1 MNLNNLEQIGLR
13 PHHIEELHQKFG
25 TGAFIGRVITE
36 EKGRY
41 LLLTSEGAM
50 HASVAGKIMH
60 SAVTRE
66 DFPAIGDFVVI
77 DRNTDLHGH
86 GLILGIL
93 ERSSTF
99 KRKVAGQTNEIQIV
113 AVNIDILFL
122 TMAINKDFNLRRL
135 ERYLAAGRD
144 SGSRIVILL
153 TKLDL
158 AEDLEDRLEK
168 VSGLAD
174 DATIILTSAVTGEGI
189 PEIRELIPFGVTAA
203 FIGSSGIGKSTIINA
218 LLGEERIRTNDI
230 RHGDDKG
237 KHTTTHRELILLE
250 DGGAVIDTPGMR
262 ELHLLDDSEG
272 VDATFADVTELIA
285 GCRFSDCSHNNE
297 PGCRIREVLENGTLD
312 RKRYESYL
320 KLQREARHMATALD
334 SKLRQEQKN
343 QAKSFVKEKRAI
355 FKQGKRK
362 V

>member
-1 MNLNNLEQIGLR
+1 MKLNNLEQIGLK
-13 PHHIEELHQKFG
+13 PHHIEELHQRFG
-25 TGAFIGRVITE
+25 SDAFIGRVITE
-36 EKGRY
+36 EKGKY
-41 LLLTSEGAM
+41 LLLTSEGPM
-50 HASVAGKIMH
+50 HASVSGKIIHNAM
-60 SAVTRE
+60 TRE
-66 DFPAIGDFVVI
+66 DYPATGDFVVI

-99 KRKVAGQTNEIQIV
+99 RRKVAGHTNEIQIV
-113 AVNIDILFL
+113 AVNIDVLFL
-122 TMAINKDFNLRRL
+122 TMALNKDFNLRRL

-158 AEDLEDRLEK
+158 AEDLENRLAK
-168 VSGLAD
+168 VSELAE

-203 FIGSSGIGKSTIINA
+203 FIGSSGIGKSTVINA
-218 LLGEERIRTNDI
+218 LLGEDRIRTNDI

-237 KHTTTHRELILLE
+237 KHTTTHRELILLPG
-250 DGGAVIDTPGMR
+250 GGAVVDTPGMR

-272 VDATFADVTELIA
+272 VDATFSDVAELIA

-297 PGCRIREVLENGTLD
+297 PGCRIREALENGTLD
-312 RKRYESYL
+312 IKRYESYL
-320 KLQREARHMATALD
+320 KLQREAKHMVSALD
-334 SKLRQEQKN
+334 SRMRYEQKKKIRSF
-343 QAKSFVKEKRAI
+343 AKQIKDVKER
-355 FKQGKRK
+355 KRK

>member
-1 MNLNNLEQIGLR
+1 MHR
-13 PHHIEELHQKFG
+13 RFG
-25 TGAFIGRVITE
+25 TDAYIGRVITE
-36 EKGRY
+36 EKGLY
-41 LLLTSEGAM
+41 LLLTSEGTM
-50 HASVAGKIMH
+50 HASVAGKIIH
-60 SAVTRE
+60 NALTRE
-66 DFPAIGDFVVI
+66 DYPATGDFVVI
-77 DRNTDLHGH
+77 DRNTDQSGY
-86 GLILGIL
+86 GLIMGIL

-99 KRKVAGQTNEIQIV
+99 KRKVAGHTNEIQIV
-113 AVNIDILFL
+113 AVNIDVLFL
-122 TMAINKDFNLRRL
+122 TMALNKDFNLRRL

-158 AEDLEDRLEK
+158 AEDLENRLSKISE
-168 VSGLAD
+168 LAD
-174 DATIILTSAVTGEGI
+174 NATIILTSAVTGEGL
-189 PEIRELIPFGVTAA
+189 PEIRELIPFGTTAA
-203 FIGSSGIGKSTIINA
+203 FIGSSGIGKSTVINS
-218 LLGEERIRTNDI
+218 LLGEDRIRTNDI

-272 VDATFADVTELIA
+272 VDATFSDVTELIA

-297 PGCRIREVLENGTLD
+297 PGCRIREALENGTLD
-312 RKRYESYL
+312 VKRYESYL
-320 KLQREARHMATALD
+320 KLQRETRHMASALD

-343 QAKSFVKEKRAI
+343 RAKSFMKEKRSI
-355 FKQGKRK
+355 LKQSSKRK

>member
-1 MNLNNLEQIGLR
+1 MNKLEQIGLK
-13 PHHIEELHQKFG
+13 PHHVEEMHRRFG
-25 TGAFIGRVITE
+25 TDAYIGRVITE
-36 EKGRY
+36 EKGLY
-41 LLLTSEGAM
+41 LLLTSEGTM
-50 HASVAGKIMH
+50 HASVAGKIIH
-60 SAVTRE
+60 NALTRE
-66 DFPAIGDFVVI
+66 DYPATGDFVVI
-77 DRNTDLHGH
+77 DRNTDQSGY
-86 GLILGIL
+86 GLIMGIL

-99 KRKVAGQTNEIQIV
+99 KRKVAGHTNEIQIV
-113 AVNIDILFL
+113 AVNIDVLFL
-122 TMAINKDFNLRRL
+122 TMALNKDFNLRRL

-158 AEDLEDRLEK
+158 AEDLENRLQKISE
-168 VSGLAD
+168 LAD
-174 DATIILTSAVTGEGI
+174 DATIILTSAVTGEGL
-189 PEIRELIPFGVTAA
+189 PEIRELIPFGTTAA
-203 FIGSSGIGKSTIINA
+203 FIGSSGIGKSTVINS
-218 LLGEERIRTNDI
+218 LLGEDRIRTNDI

-272 VDATFADVTELIA
+272 VDATFSDVTELIA

-297 PGCRIREVLENGTLD
+297 PGCRVREALENGTLD
-312 RKRYESYL
+312 VKRYESYL
-320 KLQREARHMATALD
+320 KLQREARHMASALD

-343 QAKSFVKEKRAI
+343 RAKSFEREKRSI
-355 FKQGKRK
+355 LKQSKRK

>member
-1 MNLNNLEQIGLR
+1 MNLNKLEQIGLK
-13 PHHIEELHQKFG
+13 PHHIEEMHDRFG
-25 TGAFIGRVITE
+25 KDAFIGRVITE
-36 EKGRY
+36 EKGLY
-41 LLLTSEGAM
+41 LLLTSEGTM
-50 HASVAGKIMH
+50 HASIAGKIIH
-60 SAVTRE
+60 NALTRE
-66 DFPAIGDFVVI
+66 DYPATGDFVVI
-77 DRNTDLHGH
+77 DRNTDRNGY

-99 KRKVAGQTNEIQIV
+99 KRKVAGHTNEIQIV
-113 AVNIDILFL
+113 AVNIDVLFL
-122 TMAINKDFNLRRL
+122 TMALNKDFNLRRL

-158 AEDLEDRLEK
+158 AEDLENRLQKISE
-168 VSGLAD
+168 LAD
-174 DATIILTSAVTGEGI
+174 DTTIILTSAVTGEGI
-189 PEIRELIPFGVTAA
+189 PEIRELIPFGTTAA

-218 LLGEERIRTNDI
+218 LLGEDRIRTNDI

-237 KHTTTHRELILLE
+237 KHTTTHRELILLG

-272 VDATFADVTELIA
+272 VDATFSDVTELIA

-297 PGCRIREVLENGTLD
+297 PGCRIREALENGTLD
-312 RKRYESYL
+312 TKRYESYL
-320 KLQREARHMATALD
+320 KLQREARHMVTALD
-334 SKLRQEQKN
+334 SKMRHEQKKRIRSF
-343 QAKSFVKEKRAI
+343 AKQIKAVKER
-355 FKQGKRK
+355 KRK

>member
-1 MNLNNLEQIGLR
+1 MK
-13 PHHIEELHQKFG
+13 PHHIEELHQRFG
-25 TGAFIGRVITE
+25 SDTFIGRVITE
-36 EKGRY
+36 EKGKY
-41 LLLTSEGAM
+41 LLLTSEGTM
-50 HASVAGKIMH
+50 HASVAGKIIH
-60 SAVTRE
+60 NAVTRE
-66 DFPAIGDFVVI
+66 DYPAIGDFVVV

-99 KRKVAGQTNEIQIV
+99 KRKVAGHTNEIQIV
-113 AVNIDILFL
+113 AVNIDVLFL
-122 TMAINKDFNLRRL
+122 TMALNKDFNLRRL

-158 AEDLEDRLEK
+158 AEDLENRLAK
-168 VSGLAD
+168 VSELAD

-203 FIGSSGIGKSTIINA
+203 FIGSSGIGKSTVINA
-218 LLGEERIRTNDI
+218 LLGEDRIRTNDI

-250 DGGAVIDTPGMR
+250 DGGAVVDTPGMR

-297 PGCRIREVLENGTLD
+297 PGCRIREALENGTLD
-312 RKRYESYL
+312 IKRYESYL
-320 KLQREARHMATALD
+320 KLQREARHMVTALD
-334 SKLRQEQKN
+334 NKMRHEQKKRIRSF
-343 QAKSFVKEKRAI
+343 AKQIKAVKE
-355 FKQGKRK
+355 QKRK